1 MTGGILRTW
10 RSGFALA
17 LTLSVLGVAAGA
29 SATVMVEIPLD
40 TMIQDADIIVHGRV
54 VESGV
59 RMNANGDSFVP
70 ETLTTVQ
77 VTEWLGGEAR
87 EETVTLRELGGI
99 WQGGGLHYEGTPR
112 YRVGEE
118 VILFLER
125 RPEAPHDLRTM
136 GMVQGKFSV
145 RHGVPGVPSSVRREL
160 EGIAFASWADGQQR
174 VNAPGDEPAVEL
186 QVFLDHVRRVRGAR

>member
-1 MTGGILRTW
+1 M
-10 RSGFALA
+10 
-17 LTLSVLGVAAGA
+17 LGVAAGA

-40 TMIQDADIIVHGRV
+40 TMIRDADVIVHGRV

-77 VTEWLGGEAR
+77 VTEWLDGEDR
-87 EETVTLRELGGI
+87 GETVTLRELGGI

-125 RPEAPHDLRTM
+125 RPEAPNDLRTM
-136 GMVQGKFSV
+136 GMVQGKFFV
-145 RHGVPGVPSSVRREL
+145 RHGVPGVPSSVRRDL
-160 EGIAFASWADGQQR
+160 EGIAFASWADGQQH
-174 VNAPGDEPAVEL
+174 VNAPGDDPAIEL
-186 QVFLDHVRRVRGAR
+186 DVFLDHVRRVRGAR